1 MKRGVQDTFA
11 TNDGFDNKLV
21 DPFKKVF
28 SLLFADV
35 IGKEVSQ
42 RSETPFASKIFLIFR
57 RFLKFGVFFVDT
69 VIGQML
75 KLPTFRIFGQVIID
89 FSRESGQAF
98 FIDINPE
105 GVNAGYGHV
114 DSQVE
119 FESVDEQRAVDVMT
133 DNERRVSL
141 KLGLDDFE
149 RGRYRDTLALRTV
162 VRLGD
167 VRVLIPLHLFF

>member
-11 TNDGFDNKLV
+11 ANDGFDNKFV

-75 KLPTFRIFGQVIID
+75 EFSTFGIFGQVIID
-89 FSRESGQAF
+89 LSCKPGQTLL
-98 FIDINPE
+98 IHINPQ

-114 DSQVE
+114 DSQIK
-119 FESVDEQRAVDVMT
+119 FEPVDEQRVVNIMA
-133 DNERRVSL
+133 DNKR
-141 KLGLDDFE
+141 
-149 RGRYRDTLALRTV
+149 
-162 VRLGD
+162 
-167 VRVLIPLHLFF
+167 